1 MANKY
6 KVWKPGVSISDD
18 TELFDAKLEE
28 EYQNGYKINCSF
40 RDVIIFEKF
49 SQPSK
54 VNIMV
59 TEKGE
64 GINGSHIEDKKAAK

>member
-18 TELFDAKLEE
+18 AELFDAKLEE

-49 SQPSK
+49 SNASK
-54 VNIMV
+54 MNPITKSIIEDV
-59 TEKGE
+59 EK
-64 GINGSHIEDKKAAK
+64 EDKKAAK